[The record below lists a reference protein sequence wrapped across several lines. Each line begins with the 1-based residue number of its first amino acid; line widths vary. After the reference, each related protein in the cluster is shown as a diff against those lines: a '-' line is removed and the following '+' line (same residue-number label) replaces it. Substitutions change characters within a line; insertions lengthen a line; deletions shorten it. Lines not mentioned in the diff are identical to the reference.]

1 MRAALVWITEGSL
14 EISLV
19 RLLYAARCAP
29 GIAALRACR
38 PQGMGILLYL
48 PCPDVAQLWAPHW
61 VLLCAGK
68 HWAHQSDTASYSTGD
83 KSKRWCVSA
92 TSNVM
97 TQGVNGKQSQN
108 HWSIESYRLE
118 KPSKVCKPNAS
129 PPPPRPLPCPSVPPP
144 GMVTPPQPVPVLS
157 ALWKKRFLLLCDPLK
172 SKPRWPL
179 LIFCKTFPHQHP
191 PAVTFYPIPPSC
203 FPAEHSPVVF
213 WSQRHQSHFTG
224 LDECTQNNAREVLR
238 CQSMCAEVRKEP
250 DVGLFL
256 SPSFVSVM
264 YVNRE
269 SPAARFQTSQQKQ
282 HKLGDNSYINI
293 ESTHAAHLW
302 QMLCSLPSACSLK
315 ILPPQI
321 PFSHNPS
328 P

>member
-1 MRAALVWITEGSL
+1 M
-14 EISLV
+14 
-19 RLLYAARCAP
+19 
-29 GIAALRACR
+29 
-38 PQGMGILLYL
+38 M
-48 PCPDVAQLWAPHW
+48 
-61 VLLCAGK
+61 
-68 HWAHQSDTASYSTGD
+68 AS
-83 KSKRWCVSA
+83 
-92 TSNVM
+92 
-97 TQGVNGKQSQN
+97 
-108 HWSIESYRLE
+108 SY
-118 KPSKVCKPNAS
+118 
-129 PPPPRPLPCPSVPPP
+129 
-144 GMVTPPQPVPVLS
+144 
-157 ALWKKRFLLLCDPLK
+157 
-172 SKPRWPL
+172 
-179 LIFCKTFPHQHP
+179 FCKTFPHQHP

-203 FPAEHSPVVF
+203 SPAEHSPVVF

-269 SPAARFQTSQQKQ
+269 SPAAQFQTSQQKQ